1 MYNSDYGIEIWI
13 LLVYNITIKLERNF
27 SMYDNLMDT
36 IGFLSKTDPEVGQA
50 MEKELARQKR
60 NLELIASENIVSPEV
75 MAAMGSVLTNK
86 YAEGYPGKRYYGGC
100 ECVDIVENIAI
111 ERAKKLFG
119 AGYANVQ
126 AHSGAQANTA
136 VYFALLEPGDTVLG
150 MSLAHGGHLTHGSP
164 VNMSGKYFNFV
175 SYGLGDDEKIDYD
188 KVEELAKENKPKLI
202 VAGASAYPRII
213 DFKRLSEIA
222 KSVGAYLMVDMAH
235 IAGLVAAGCHP
246 SPVGYADVVTTTTHK
261 TLRGPRGGIIMCD
274 EEHAAGIDKA
284 VFPGMQGGPLEHI
297 IAGKA
302 IALKEALD
310 PSFKEYAAQIVK
322 NAKALANGLMD
333 EGMDIVGGCTENH
346 LMTLDLRKF
355 NKTGKDIANVLEK
368 VGITANKNTVPND
381 PQSPFVT
388 SGVRLGAAA
397 VTTRGFKED
406 DMVEVAKII
415 AGAVVASD
423 NETALNNLKERSLK
437 LCKKYPLYEG
447 MHV

>member
-1 MYNSDYGIEIWI
+1 MYE
-13 LLVYNITIKLERNF
+13 
-27 SMYDNLMDT
+27 NLMDT
-36 IGFLSKTDPEVGQA
+36 IGFLSKSDAEVGEA
-50 MEKELARQKR
+50 MAKELARQKR

-100 ECVDIVENIAI
+100 ECVDIVEDIAI

-119 AGYANVQ
+119 AQYANVQ

-175 SYGLGDDEKIDYD
+175 SYGLGDDETIDYD

-222 KSVGAYLMVDMAH
+222 KSVGSYLMVDMAH

-246 SPVGYADVVTTTTHK
+246 TPVGYADVVTTTTHK
-261 TLRGPRGGIIMCD
+261 TLRGPRGGLILTND
-274 EEHAAGIDKA
+274 EELAKKINKA
-284 VFPGMQGGPLEHI
+284 IFPGIQGGPLMHV

-302 IALKEALD
+302 VCFGEALKPE
-310 PSFKEYAAQIVK
+310 FKLYQQQVVK
-322 NAKALANGLMD
+322 NARALAKGLV
-333 EGMDIVGGCTENH
+333 ERGFNLVSGGTDNH
-346 LMTLDLRKF
+346 LMLVDLRPF
-355 NKTGKDIANVLEK
+355 DITGKELEHRLDE
-368 VGITANKNTVPND
+368 VYITVNKNAIPND
-381 PQSPFVT
+381 PQKPFVT
-388 SGVRLGAAA
+388 SGLRIGTPA
-397 VTTRGFKED
+397 VTTRG
-406 DMVEVAKII
+406 
-415 AGAVVASD
+415 
-423 NETALNNLKERSLK
+423 LKEEEMEKIAEYIYLAAKDFDNKADFIREGVTEI
-437 LCKKYPLYEG
+437 CTKYPLYE
-447 MHV
+447 